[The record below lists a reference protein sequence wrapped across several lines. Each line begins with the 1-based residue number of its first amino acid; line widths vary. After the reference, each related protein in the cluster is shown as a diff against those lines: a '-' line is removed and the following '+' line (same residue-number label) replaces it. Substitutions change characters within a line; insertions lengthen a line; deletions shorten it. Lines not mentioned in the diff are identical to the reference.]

1 MRFDDPNRP
10 AADVTTVVAAIGR
23 LQRRDFLRFA
33 AAAGAATGLAGVAH
47 ASLPAGVKFM
57 SEPEAAVF
65 TRLAQVVLPV
75 TGSPLAPW
83 TPDGLLQTLD
93 AALLA
98 GMEPHILAG
107 LKGGVTYFDEGPMAT
122 YKKRFTALSDA
133 EATQFCDAWG
143 NSAEPPQRGLAMGLK
158 KLVQLSYWANPGT
171 WAAVGY
177 DGPMTQRLGIK
188 RLGNAPLPT
197 R

>member
-1 MRFDDPNRP
+1 MTFDFHGQ
-10 AADVTTVVAAIGR
+10 AADLGTVAAALGR

-33 AAAGAATGLAGVAH
+33 GAASTIGWGASAH
-47 ASLPAGVKFM
+47 AALPDGVKFIN
-57 SEPEAAVF
+57 EAEAAVF
-65 TRLAQVVLPV
+65 ARLAQVVLPV
-75 TGSPLAPW
+75 AGSPLLAW
-83 TPDGLLQTLD
+83 TPEGLLQTLD

-98 GMEPHILAG
+98 TMEPHILAG

-133 EATQFCDAWG
+133 EAAQFCDAWG
-143 NSAEPPQRGLAMGLK
+143 NSDQPPQRGLTMGLK
-158 KLVQLSYWANPGT
+158 KLVQLSYWANPAT
-171 WAAVGY
+171 WAPLGY

>member
-1 MRFDDPNRP
+1 MSFDFNRQP
-10 AADVTTVVAAIGR
+10 ADVTTVVAAIGR

-33 AAAGAATGLAGVAH
+33 AAGAAGTGLAGVAH
-47 ASLPAGVKFM
+47 AALPAGVKFM
-57 SEPEAAVF
+57 SESEAAVF

-75 TGSPLAPW
+75 AGSKLVPW

-98 GMEPHILAG
+98 GMESHILAG
-107 LKGGVTYFDEGPMAT
+107 LKGGVKYFDEGPMAT
-122 YKKRFTALSDA
+122 YKKRFVALSDA

-143 NSAEPPQRGLAMGLK
+143 DSAEPPQRGLAMGLK
-158 KLVQLSYWANPGT
+158 KLVQLSYWANPAS
-171 WAAVGY
+171 WAPLGY